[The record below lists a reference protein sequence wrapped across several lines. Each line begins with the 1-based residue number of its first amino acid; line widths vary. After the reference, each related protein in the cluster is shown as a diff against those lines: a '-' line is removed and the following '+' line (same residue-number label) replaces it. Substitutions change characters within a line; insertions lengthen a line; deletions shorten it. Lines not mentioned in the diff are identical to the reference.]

1 MKVGWKTTPFED
13 CIEPVTYTT
22 KIQRKDFLS
31 EGTFP
36 IVSQEAD
43 LINGRWENDADLF
56 KVERPM
62 VLFGDHTRSFKYV
75 DFDFVLGADGVKILK
90 PKAFL
95 HPRYFYFQLQTAKL
109 ESLGYARHYRLLK
122 EHSVSYPDFAEQR
135 RIVTLLDEAFADIA
149 TAKANNEKNL
159 QNAREIFES
168 QLQFIFKDEG
178 REWPVMPLEKVA
190 SIINGFAFKSGDFT
204 PSGETKCIKITNVG
218 VRKFVCESDG
228 RLPKQF
234 SSKFTSVA
242 IPAGSIVMALT
253 RTIISSGL
261 KVAVVPSDY
270 DNALLN
276 QRVAAILP
284 CKGGVSM
291 SYLFAYLSSQAV
303 AKYVSERVNTLMQPN
318 LSIVD
323 LRSMPIPTPSFSQ
336 QEKITEL
343 IALLTEETHRLESIY
358 RQKLTALDDLK
369 KSLLHQAFSG
379 QL

>member
-1 MKVGWKTTPFED
+1 LYFLLLTLNLPRLAKGVKPGINRNDVYDITVTTPD
-13 CIEPVTYTT
+13 IE
-22 KIQRKDFLS
+22 
-31 EGTFP
+31 
-36 IVSQEAD
+36 
-43 LINGRWENDADLF
+43 
-56 KVERPM
+56 
-62 VLFGDHTRSFKYV
+62 
-75 DFDFVLGADGVKILK
+75 
-90 PKAFL
+90 
-95 HPRYFYFQLQTAKL
+95 
-109 ESLGYARHYRLLK
+109 
-122 EHSVSYPDFAEQR
+122 EQR
-135 RIVTLLDEAFADIA
+135 RIITLLDEAFADIA
-149 TAKANNEKNL
+149 TVKANAEKNL
-159 QNAREIFES
+159 QNARELFDS
-168 QLQFIFKDEG
+168 HLQSIFKDEG
-178 REWPVMPLEKVA
+178 QEWPVIPLEKVA
-190 SIINGFAFKSGDFT
+190 SIVNGFAFKSGDFSS
-204 PSGETKCIKITNVG
+204 SGETKCIKITNVG
-218 VRKFVCESDG
+218 VREFVCESEG

-234 SSKFTSVA
+234 SNKFTSVS

-284 CKGGVSM
+284 CKDGISM

-303 AKYVSERVNTLMQPN
+303 AKYVTERVNTLMQPN

-343 IALLTEETHRLESIY
+343 IALLTEKTHRLESIY

-369 KSLLHQAFSG
+369 KSLLHQAFNG